1 MPGTSRPAMASTVM
15 ASWLNTWGDQYD
27 ANPASAAE
35 RTSAT
40 TSSIV
45 PPLTAPPKIPM
56 RMAPDGTPLPAA
68 PAPDEPQP
76 RGQARRHGWRR
87 LAGTHR
93 RGKPQQRSQ
102 ARRHGGRRPRR
113 RPGQGGDGSASDE
126 PHASGGPGRAG
137 ASRQHVQGVRPPGL
151 YTDSTVATASSPTW
165 AIVLP

>member
-68 PAPDEPQP
+68 PAPDEPQA

-87 LAGTHR
+87 
-93 RGKPQQRSQ
+93 
-102 ARRHGGRRPRR
+102 PRR
-113 RPGQGGDGSASDE
+113 RPGQGGEGSASDE
-126 PHASGGPGRAG
+126 PHASGGPGR
-137 ASRQHVQGVRPPGL
+137 
-151 YTDSTVATASSPTW
+151 
-165 AIVLP
+165 